1 MRSFVN
7 TPRGRQDQK
16 KKPQM
21 VVAAHDKVVKPQVI
35 LKDGY
40 NMCKYTS
47 FMLADT
53 KKYLHWMDA
62 IME

>member
-7 TPRGRQDQK
+7 TPRVRQDQK

-40 NMCKYTS
+40 SMCKYTS
-47 FMLADT
+47 FMLAD
-53 KKYLHWMDA
+53 KYLH
-62 IME
+62 